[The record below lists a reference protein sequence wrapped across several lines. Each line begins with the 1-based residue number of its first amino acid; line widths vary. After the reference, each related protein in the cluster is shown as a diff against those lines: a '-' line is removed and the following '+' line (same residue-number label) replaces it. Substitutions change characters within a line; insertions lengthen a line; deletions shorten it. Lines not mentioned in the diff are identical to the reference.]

1 MMSTNSYIVVAKREI
16 NKCSTE
22 AEAFEIVSNLQNTN
36 PHEEYE
42 VLEIH
47 PPRPKGLGR
56 DPDLY
61 D

>member
-1 MMSTNSYIVVAKREI
+1 MTTNSYIVVAKKDI
-16 NKCSTE
+16 NKAGNESE
-22 AEAFEIVSNLQNTN
+22 AYDIIEQLKIAN

-42 VLEIH
+42 VLEVH

>member
-1 MMSTNSYIVVAKREI
+1 MTTNSYIVVAKKNI
-16 NKCSTE
+16 NRAGNE
-22 AEAFEIVSNLQNTN
+22 AEAYEIISQLQLNN

-42 VLEIH
+42 VLEVH

>member
-1 MMSTNSYIVVAKREI
+1 MSTNSYIVVAKREI
-16 NKCSTE
+16 VKCSTE
-22 AEAFEIVSNLQNTN
+22 AEAFEIVSNFKNIN

-42 VLEIH
+42 VLEVH

>member
-1 MMSTNSYIVVAKREI
+1 MSTNSYIVVVKRELI
-16 NKCSTE
+16 KCSTE
-22 AEAFEIVSNLQNTN
+22 AEAFEIVGNLQNIN

-42 VLEIH
+42 VLEVH